1 MDEPR
6 RTTTAEQPATS
17 AELKQAEATISWR
30 SLAQSVVALATLL
43 GVFFGGYSHI
53 ISEARAQTD
62 AGLNQLTPRIV
73 ELENRARRN
82 EEVAVRLSGDL
93 HEVQL
98 DVRELYRVIQT
109 GARSARLEAPPTTS
123 ADGGGQ

>member
-30 SLAQSVVALATLL
+30 SFAQSIVALTTLL
-43 GVFFGGYSHI
+43 GVFSGGYFHI

-62 AGLNQLTPRIV
+62 AGLSQLAPRIV

-82 EEVAVRLSGDL
+82 EEYAAGLSRDV

-98 DVRELYRVIQT
+98 DMRELYRVIQT

-123 ADGGGQ
+123 TDGGQ